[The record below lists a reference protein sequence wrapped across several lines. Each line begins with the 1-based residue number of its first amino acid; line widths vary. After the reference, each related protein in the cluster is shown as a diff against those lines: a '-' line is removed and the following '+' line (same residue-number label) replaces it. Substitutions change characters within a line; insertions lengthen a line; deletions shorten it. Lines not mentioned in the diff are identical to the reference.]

1 MCPLQAG
8 RPDITV
14 IAIVR
19 NPTSSSHL
27 NAAIAGLQNVH
38 VVAADVA
45 YHATFEVRASCL
57 YSGPLA
63 SSYILY

>member
-38 VVAADVA
+38 VMAANVADC
-45 YHATFEVRASCL
+45 ATLEVRASFL
-57 YSGPLA
+57 HSAPSRL
-63 SSYILY
+63 SQILY